1 MLRFHHLCI
10 IFLTA
15 IILSGTFSTA
25 AAVGQERSV
34 TIDTGKTG
42 EPISKYI
49 YGQFIEHLGRCI
61 YGGIWAQMLEDRKFY
76 FPITDEYQPYQQ
88 RRGRGNRPR
97 QQSPYPVIAASPWQ
111 IIGEAGSI
119 TMVEEDP
126 FVGEH
131 TPLIQPGSGIRQLD
145 LGLVKNKQYDGYIY
159 LKAQKQPANVTVS
172 LVWGDN
178 PQDQALVQLSATN
191 QYEKSPF
198 KFTSGAD
205 TKSGKLE
212 IKVADGACFVG
223 TVSLMP
229 ADNIKGMRADTIK
242 LLKELNAPVYRWP
255 GGNFV
260 SGYNWHDG
268 INPNRDKRPPR
279 TNPAWTGV
287 EHNDFGI
294 HEYIE
299 FCKTVGAEPMISVNT
314 GLGTVEQTAEEVE
327 YANGSIDTELGK
339 LRAQNGSAEPFN
351 VKFWCV
357 GNEMY
362 GNWQLGNMPLEQY
375 VLKHNDCANAMK
387 KADPSI
393 KLIAVGNV
401 GRWDEMMM
409 EKCADHMD
417 LISEHF
423 YCQERP
429 DLLSHIAWPSEHIK
443 RISDAHRKYRK
454 EISSLKDKD
463 IRIAMD
469 EWNFWYGPHIFGE
482 LGTRYF
488 LKDALGIAKG
498 LHEYYR
504 NSDIIYMA
512 NYAQTVNVI
521 GCIKT
526 SKTAAAFETTGLVL
540 KLYGNNYGTVP
551 IEVTNEAE
559 PLDVSAA
566 WTTDRKALTISV
578 VNPTEQEQTIT
589 MDLKGAQ
596 LAGTGKLG
604 LIANSDPQAY
614 NDPDEEPKVVIE
626 EKQLSNVTNT
636 LTVPALSASLYT
648 LPVR

>member
-260 SGYNWHDG
+260 SGYNWRDG